1 MQDTLR
7 HKNLEAF
14 VKRYDDKPFLLI
26 FKTIDMCKNIGDAF
40 DALEDLNLEFP
51 MTFDI
56 ENNKW
61 APAILLEN
69 EIKQGAL

>member
-51 MTFDI
+51 MIFDI
-56 ENNKW
+56 
-61 APAILLEN
+61 
-69 EIKQGAL
+69 